1 MYQFFFYRV
10 TSYPTTEQLKATVN
24 ICYASHLLGGRNLE
38 RIAGSF
44 GLESF
49 VRLQSRCQ
57 VGLQIRE
64 GLGRRICLHESL
76 RRLESLCWSLAGG
89 PQPLHTWT
97 SVRTA

>member
-1 MYQFFFYRV
+1 MYQFFFYCV

-49 VRLQSRCQ
+49 CEVAVKMS
-57 VGLQIRE
+57 
-64 GLGRRICLHESL
+64 GRIADT
-76 RRLESLCWSLAGG
+76 RRLG
-89 PQPLHTWT
+89 PEDLPP
-97 SVRTA
+97 